1 MYKIKIF
8 FRIETKLKLKNI
20 YSKIKDNVI
29 LVVKENND
37 KKDKSAKS
45 GRSEEV
51 SFYSRKKQQKFRK

>member
-1 MYKIKIF
+1 
-8 FRIETKLKLKNI
+8 
-20 YSKIKDNVI
+20 
-29 LVVKENND
+29 VKENND